1 MALDEWGG
9 RLGTLK
15 RMRSLSAISLTDFL
29 LPAEFLSLLSLIVQV
44 WLNAIRLNVSP
55 IAAIVKVS
63 GDASSGGG
71 EY

>member
-1 MALDEWGG
+1 MSYPANSAAPGG
-9 RLGTLK
+9 
-15 RMRSLSAISLTDFL
+15 LSICFVLLADFGV
-29 LPAEFLSLLSLIVQV
+29 LSPILQV

-71 EY
+71 EN